1 MYMVKWVEGPAVDED
16 VVVST
21 RIRVAR
27 NLRNY
32 KFPQRMSI
40 QEAEALTNEILNVMK
55 KLPSGVNYKFYKIN
69 SLTPVERV
77 SYIEEHLISPG
88 LINRPDYSSFLLK
101 DNESA
106 TIMINEEDHLRI
118 QVLYPGLNF
127 EKAWESINE
136 IDNFLESNLDYAY
149 HDEFGYLTAC
159 PTNVGTGIRASAM
172 VHIPALSIIGQ
183 VNGLINGFQK
193 IGLTVRGL
201 YGEGTKAFGDLY
213 QISNQ
218 MTLGE
223 EEEEIIRRLKG
234 VIYQTISKERD
245 VRENLL
251 SKRRYE
257 IEDRVFRSYGLLK
270 YSRKIS
276 SKEAMQH
283 LSNVRMGIAMGII
296 NDVKFK
302 DIEKIMIGIQPGSI
316 QKYAN
321 RELNDNE
328 RDILRAKYIR
338 ERL

>member
-1 MYMVKWVEGPAVDED
+1 MVKWIEGKALDED

-21 RIRVAR
+21 RIRMAR

-32 KFPQRMSI
+32 RFPQRMTI
-40 QEAEALTNEILNVMK
+40 QETEALTQEILNVMK
-55 KLPSGVNYKFYKIN
+55 DLPSGVNYKFYKIN
-69 SLTPVERV
+69 SLSPVERV
-77 SYIEEHLISPG
+77 AYIEEHLISPG

-101 DNESA
+101 DDENV

-136 IDNFLESNLDYAY
+136 IDNFLESRLDYAY

-172 VHIPALSIIGQ
+172 VHIPALSIIGH
-183 VNGLINGFQK
+183 VEGLINSFQK

-201 YGEGTKAFGDLY
+201 YGEGTKSYGDLY

-223 EEEEIIRRLKG
+223 EEEEIIKRLKG
-234 VIYQTISKERD
+234 VIYQTIYKERD
-245 VRENLL
+245 VRENLF
-251 SKRRYE
+251 SQRRYE
-257 IEDRVFRSYGLLK
+257 IEDRIFRSYGILK

-283 LSNVRMGIAMGII
+283 LSNVRLGIELGII
-296 NDVKFK
+296 NDIGFK
-302 DIEKIMIGIQPGSI
+302 KIEKIIIGIQPGSI

-321 RELNDNE
+321 RELDNEE
-328 RDILRAKYIR
+328 RDILRAEYIR

>member
-1 MYMVKWVEGPAVDED
+1 MVKWIDGDASDED

-21 RIRVAR
+21 RIRMAR

-40 QEAEALTNEILNVMK
+40 QEAENITQEVLNVMK
-55 KLPSGVNYKFYKIN
+55 DLPPGVNYKFYKIN
-69 SLTPVERV
+69 SLSPIERI

-101 DNESA
+101 DDETA

-136 IDNFLESNLDYAY
+136 IDNFLESKLDYAY
-149 HDEFGYLTAC
+149 HDKFGYLTAC
-159 PTNVGTGIRASAM
+159 PTNVGTGIRASVM
-172 VHIPALSIIGQ
+172 VHLPALSIIGQ
-183 VNGLINGFQK
+183 VDGLIRGFQK
-193 IGLTVRGL
+193 IGLAVRGL
-201 YGEGTKAFGDLY
+201 YGEGTKAYGDLY

-218 MTLGE
+218 TTLGE
-223 EEEEIIRRLKG
+223 EEEEIIKRLKG
-234 VIYQTISKERD
+234 IIYQTINKERD
-245 VRENLL
+245 VRNNLL
-251 SKRRYE
+251 SSRKYE
-257 IEDRVFRSYGLLK
+257 IEDRIYRSYGVLK
-270 YSRKIS
+270 YARRIN

-283 LSNVRMGIAMGII
+283 LSNVRLGIEMGII
-296 NDVKFK
+296 KDIGFK
-302 DIEKIMIGIQPGSI
+302 KIEKITIGIQPGSI

-321 RELNDNE
+321 RDLDNNE
-328 RDILRAKYIR
+328 RDIIRAKYIR

>member
-1 MYMVKWVEGPAVDED
+1 MAKWIEGKAPDED

-21 RIRVAR
+21 RIRMAR

-32 KFPQRMSI
+32 RFPQRMSI
-40 QEAEALTNEILNVMK
+40 QEAENLTQEVLNVMK
-55 KLPSGVNYKFYKIN
+55 DLPNGVNYKFYKIN
-69 SLTPVERV
+69 SLSPVERI

-101 DNESA
+101 DDENA

-127 EKAWESINE
+127 EKAWKSINE
-136 IDNFLESNLDYAY
+136 IDNFLESRLDYAY

-172 VHIPALSIIGQ
+172 VHIPALSIIGH
-183 VNGLINGFQK
+183 VDGLIRGFQQ

-201 YGEGTKAFGDLY
+201 YGEGTKAYGNLY

-223 EEEEIIRRLKG
+223 EEEEIIKRLKG
-234 VIYQTISKERD
+234 VIYQTICKERD
-245 VRENLL
+245 VRESLL
-251 SKRRYE
+251 TKRKYE
-257 IEDRVFRSYGLLK
+257 IEDRIFRSYGILK

-283 LSNVRMGIAMGII
+283 LSNVRLGIEMGII
-296 NDVKFK
+296 KDIGFK
-302 DIEKIMIGIQPGSI
+302 EIEKIIIGIQPGSI
-316 QKYAN
+316 QKFAN
-321 RELNDNE
+321 KELDNEE
-328 RDILRAKYIR
+328 RDILRAEFIR
-338 ERL
+338 ESL

>member
-1 MYMVKWVEGPAVDED
+1 MVKWIDGDASDED

-21 RIRVAR
+21 RIRMAR

-40 QEAEALTNEILNVMK
+40 QEVENITQEVLNVMK
-55 KLPSGVNYKFYKIN
+55 DLPPGVNYKFYKIN
-69 SLTPVERV
+69 SLSPIERI

-101 DNESA
+101 DDETA

-136 IDNFLESNLDYAY
+136 IDNFLESKLDYAY
-149 HDEFGYLTAC
+149 HDKFGYLTAC
-159 PTNVGTGIRASAM
+159 PTNVGTGIRASVM
-172 VHIPALSIIGQ
+172 VHLPALSIIGQ
-183 VNGLINGFQK
+183 VDGLIRGFQK
-193 IGLTVRGL
+193 IGLAVRGL
-201 YGEGTKAFGDLY
+201 YGEGTKAYGDLY

-218 MTLGE
+218 TTLGE
-223 EEEEIIRRLKG
+223 EEEEIIKRLKG
-234 VIYQTISKERD
+234 IIYQTVNKERD
-245 VRENLL
+245 VRNNLL
-251 SKRRYE
+251 SSRKYE
-257 IEDRVFRSYGLLK
+257 IEDRIYRSYGVLK
-270 YSRKIS
+270 YARRIN

-283 LSNVRMGIAMGII
+283 LSNVRLGIEMGII
-296 NDVKFK
+296 KDIGFK
-302 DIEKIMIGIQPGSI
+302 EIEKITIGIQPGSI

-321 RELNDNE
+321 RDLDNNE
-328 RDILRAKYIR
+328 RDIIRAKYIR